1 MRWHIDHLTGLHN
14 REAFARRLRH
24 ARSLAVRGS
33 VVLLD
38 IDHFKVVNDRHG
50 LQMGDEALRGVAR
63 RLSESLPH
71 DTVLSRIGGD
81 EFMVFLPDVETHAA
95 EGVMRRCLD
104 RVKEPLER
112 LDGMAP
118 LTMSGGLAA
127 FDGHGID
134 DVFKAC
140 DIAMAAAKQQG
151 CDRVLA
157 FDDRIQPLAQARREL
172 ASMVIELQ
180 QRNRALEDEVH
191 LDALTELRNRRALD
205 KVLDRVTG
213 APGSF
218 GPDTAVAFIDID
230 HFGAYN
236 HAYGDPAGDEALKAV
251 ARAISEA
258 TREGDLVYRKGGEE
272 FVAILQSA
280 GGEAAHAAAERIRD
294 RVQALRMPH
303 RESGVAPVVT
313 VTDSSDPPEA
323 ASQSFAWTINDV
335 ETRLF
340 FGTATAAKTTL
351 AQIRATTIAKNRAT
365 AAGFG
370 HCEQFGDPEID
381 LNDDGTYTA
390 TVTMS
395 CQRL

>member
-140 DIAMAAAKQQG
+140 DIAMDAAKQQG
-151 CDRVLA
+151 CDRILM
-157 FDDRIQPLAQARREL
+157 IPLYPQYA
-172 ASMVIELQ
+172 ASTT
-180 QRNRALEDEVH
+180 ATA
-191 LDALTELRNRRALD
+191 LDAVASAFARMRNQPALRTVRHFHDHPGYISALVNNISSYWM
-205 KVLDRVTG
+205 KHGRPDRLVM
-213 APGSF
+213 SF
-218 GPDTAVAFIDID
+218 HGVPRYTLEK
-230 HFGAYN
+230 
-236 HAYGDPAGDEALKAV
+236 GDPYHCECQKTARLVAEALKLRPDQYLVAFQSRFGRAEWLTPYTAEV
-251 ARAISEA
+251 LNSLGAQHIGRVDVTCPGFVSDCLETLEEIAIEGKAIFSMAGGRDYHYIDCLNERDDWIHALADIAAANLLGWVAHEPSTEQLVRSRERALALGARA
-258 TREGDLVYRKGGEE
+258 
-272 FVAILQSA
+272 
-280 GGEAAHAAAERIRD
+280 
-294 RVQALRMPH
+294 
-303 RESGVAPVVT
+303 
-313 VTDSSDPPEA
+313 
-323 ASQSFAWTINDV
+323 
-335 ETRLF
+335 
-340 FGTATAAKTTL
+340 
-351 AQIRATTIAKNRAT
+351 
-365 AAGFG
+365 
-370 HCEQFGDPEID
+370 
-381 LNDDGTYTA
+381 
-390 TVTMS
+390 
-395 CQRL
+395 